1 MSVSLSVPEAAA
13 ALNISQRT
21 VWRQIKDGR
30 LRTVRD
36 GRTVRVLL
44 EPRAG
49 RAHAIGE
56 AGVAY
61 GTVPA
66 ADPMVGP
73 WPFTVENVARHRERL
88 RLRRLAALANL
99 QALART
105 TRPDPD
111 GWTVVD
117 YLREWRDPDA
127 EPDADGET
135 P

>member
-44 EPRAG
+44 EPGAG
-49 RAHAIGE
+49 RVHAVGE

-61 GTVPA
+61 GTKPVA
-66 ADPMVGP
+66 EAEVGP
-73 WPFTVENVARHRERL
+73 WPFTAEKLAIQAERL
-88 RLRRLAALANL
+88 RARRIAAVAELRRLALDVK
-99 QALART
+99 
-105 TRPDPD
+105 PDPD
-111 GWTVVD
+111 GRSFMD
-117 YLREWRDPDA
+117 YLRAEDEPPSDA
-127 EPDADGET
+127 EVP
-135 P
+135 

>member
-1 MSVSLSVPEAAA
+1 MSLSLSVPEAAA

-21 VWRQIKDGR
+21 VWRHIKDGR

-44 EPRAG
+44 EPGEG
-49 RAHAIGE
+49 RAHAVGE
-56 AGVAY
+56 AVVAY
-61 GTVPA
+61 GTMPA
-66 ADPMVGP
+66 VDPLVGP
-73 WPFTVENVARHRERL
+73 WPFTAENVARHRERL